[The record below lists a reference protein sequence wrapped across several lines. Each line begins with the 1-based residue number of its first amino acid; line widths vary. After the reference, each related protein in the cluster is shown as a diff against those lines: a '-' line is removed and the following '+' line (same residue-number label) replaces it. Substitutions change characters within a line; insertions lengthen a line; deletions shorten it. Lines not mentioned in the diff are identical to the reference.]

1 MSVVLTSASSM
12 YLKASTINVSAKP
25 ITVAAWV
32 KSDSLTLSQGIL
44 SITNNSNEFLLLQ
57 LRGSF
62 DGDYVGALEY
72 ATAWKLALTTT
83 AYTADNWHHIC
94 GIFKSDTSRS
104 IYIDGS
110 DSSENTDSQN
120 VNFALFDQILIGTHK
135 TVSGAHF
142 SGKLAHCC
150 IWDTELSEANI
161 TSLVAGTSP
170 SDIAS
175 DNLVDFWPLIFDGKN
190 LVNTNHLTGYNNP
203 TYDSTDNPT
212 VLFNYP
218 QQNLTAIRRLVVAGN
233 DTIYY
238 ENI

>member
-1 MSVVLTSASSM
+1 MSVVLTAASNM

-25 ITVAAWV
+25 ITVAAWA
-32 KSDSLTLSQGIL
+32 KSDSLLLNQGIL
-44 SITNNSNEFLLLQ
+44 SITNNNDEFLLLQ
-57 LRGSF
+57 LRGAVA
-62 DGDYVGALEY
+62 GDYASALEY
-72 ATAWKLALTTT
+72 ATAWKYAVTTA

-94 GIFKSDTSRS
+94 GIFKNSASRS

-120 VNFALFDQILIGTHK
+120 VNFSLFNQILIGTHK

-161 TSLVAGTSP
+161 ISLAAGSSP

-175 DNLVDFWPLIFDGKN
+175 DNLVDFWPLIYNGKN
-190 LVNTNHLTGYNNP
+190 LVNTNHLTEYNNP
-203 TYDSTDNPT
+203 TYDSSDNPA

-218 QQNLTAIRRLVVAGN
+218 QQNITTIKRLITAGN
-233 DTIYY
+233 NKLYY
-238 ENI
+238 EDI